1 MKKIILFFGMAA
13 FAFTTDAQN
22 VGIGT
27 STPNARLHVVDSSSQ
42 ILRLWLNAP
51 TLATSETR
59 LELTV
64 GNNPFNFLQLNK
76 FAPGAVGTFAGMPK
90 DNLSVLTTG
99 GNGGA
104 LVVGTGDG
112 VSPLVFATGTGE
124 RMRITGNGKV
134 GIGTATPSLQ
144 NSLHVHNTDPVL
156 GGDVSIGITN
166 TFTTD
171 ANGRGARL
179 RMNAYDL
186 GIINNEPTGKLSLST
201 NFNQRLMILPNGN
214 IGINNLNPAYLL
226 DIEANSSSRAV
237 NINQTGSSSS
247 GMEILAT
254 GGGTSNRGIFIN
266 NNVNYSLPSNYSIGV
281 HAVSGSG
288 SPFSLSPNRNYGLI
302 GECRN
307 PAGGYGVLGIS
318 NSPSS
323 QLREAGVVGTNN
335 STAANTYGVIGNSAG
350 TSGAGI
356 AGTTENGTAGLLG
369 YAYPAS
375 TGPAIKS
382 VSAPGS
388 SRIGLEL
395 ENGAIKVSGTTPSV
409 FRHIATVANTNSNET
424 IIPNSTQANAASD
437 LLIVTPYWDG
447 VYLNAAIGVYFE
459 VISGTWRI
467 FRQDFGNIPLDAKF
481 NVMVVKQ

>member
-1 MKKIILFFGMAA
+1 MAV
-13 FAFTTDAQN
+13 FASTTHGQN
-22 VGIGT
+22 VGVGT
-27 STPNARLHVVDSSSQ
+27 KTPASRFHVVDSGNDV
-42 ILRLWLNAP
+42 RLLVQTP
-51 TLATSETR
+51 TAFGITAS
-59 LELTV
+59 LELASGT
-64 GNNPFNFLQLNK
+64 NPFSFLELIK
-76 FAPGAVGTFAGMPK
+76 FAPGEVGTFAGIPK
-90 DNLSVLTTG
+90 DNLSVLSTG
-99 GNGGA
+99 GNAGT
-104 LVVGTGDG
+104 LLLGTGNG
-112 VSPLVFATGTGE
+112 VSPLIFVTGTGE
-124 RMRITGNGKV
+124 RMRITADGKV

-156 GGDVSIGITN
+156 GGDVSIGISN
-166 TFTTD
+166 IFTTN
-171 ANGRGARL
+171 ANGRGARF
-179 RMNAYDL
+179 RMNGFDL
-186 GIINNEPTGKLSLST
+186 GIINNEVTGKISFST
-201 NFNQRLMILPNGN
+201 NFNQRLLIMPNGN

-226 DIEANSSSRAV
+226 DIEAKSSSRAV

-254 GGGTSNRGIFIN
+254 GGGTNNRGIFIN

-288 SPFSLSPNRNYGLI
+288 SPFSLSPNTNYGLI

-307 PAGGYGVLGIS
+307 PVGGYGVLGIS

-335 STAANTYGVIGNSAG
+335 STAANTYGIIGNSAG

-409 FRHIATVANTNSNET
+409 FRHIATLANTNANET
-424 IIPNSTQANAASD
+424 IIPNSTLANAASD
-437 LLIVTPYWDG
+437 LLIVTQYWDG

-467 FRQDFGNIPLDAKF
+467 FRQDFGNIPLNAKF